1 MQAYTS
7 NTYYQEN
14 DMKRT
19 NNQTTLCKP
28 ILCGALVGLACALTT
43 QPVHANDG
51 ELRAGAV
58 IQVPFILNSK
68 FPSFDPSRIRIGLTC
83 QYANIEEDN
92 ITTTRYFIDHHIN
105 GSLVPPP
112 QLINATVQEDKGEQ
126 VYGLEGNIFI
136 EVFNNFNGSAELLG
150 FYGNNDIQGALGGG
164 YSLADGF
171 FLDAK
176 AMFPY
181 SEIGIRF
188 LNQAEIYG
196 GVKTLGAFEPAKEY
210 QQFDRHT
217 ISNDTVPRP

>member
-1 MQAYTS
+1 
-7 NTYYQEN
+7 
-14 DMKRT
+14 MKRT
-19 NNQTTLCKP
+19 NTQTTLCKP
-28 ILCGALVGLACALTT
+28 ILCGALIGLACALTT

-58 IQVPFILNSK
+58 IQVPFALNSK
-68 FPSFDPSRIRIGLTC
+68 FPSFDPSRIRVGLTC

-92 ITTTRYFIDHHIN
+92 ITTTRYTNSN
-105 GSLVPPP
+105 GVVYQNIPF
-112 QLINATVQEDKGEQ
+112 TVQEDMGNQ
-126 VYGLEGNIFI
+126 VYGLEGNVFL
-136 EVFNNFNGSAELLG
+136 EVFNNFNVSAELLG

-164 YSLADGF
+164 YSFADGL

-196 GVKTLGAFEPAKEY
+196 GVKTLGAFDPTQERRVVNRVVTPPPPV
-210 QQFDRHT
+210 
-217 ISNDTVPRP
+217 N